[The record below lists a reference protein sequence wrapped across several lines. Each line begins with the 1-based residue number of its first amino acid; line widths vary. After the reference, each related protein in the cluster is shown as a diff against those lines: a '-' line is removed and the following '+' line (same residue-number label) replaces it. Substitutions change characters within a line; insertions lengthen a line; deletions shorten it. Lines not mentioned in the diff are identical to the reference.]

1 MEFEDKLIIILNK
14 MTIVVGTAFFLVKIA
29 QAVM

>member
-14 MTIVVGTAFFLVKIA
+14 AMIIVGSIFFLVKIV
-29 QAVM
+29 QATM